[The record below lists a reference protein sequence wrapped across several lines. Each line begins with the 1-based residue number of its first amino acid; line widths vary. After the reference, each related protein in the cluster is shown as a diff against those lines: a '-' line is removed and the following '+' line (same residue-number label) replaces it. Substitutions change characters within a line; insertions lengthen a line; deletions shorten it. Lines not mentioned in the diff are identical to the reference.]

1 MRVLTVGVQST
12 VSKYATR
19 RPGLRSKINTQSEFN
34 FQPST
39 LQITNEYYAKYEAI
53 SALLDEHPKIVDAVH
68 GDLAEAL
75 EDAAV
80 QDGRGGKFKY
90 TSDTIL
96 RMVFCQIIEG
106 ASLRQI
112 VIRIDDSNFLRQF
125 VRIYN
130 GPMIDFTAY
139 CKLRN
144 CIRPETW
151 KKVNDILARTAAREN
166 RIEGDKLRIDTTA
179 VETNIH
185 WPTDSSLCWDT
196 YRTLGR
202 LIERIREFDPAIV
215 GDRRVLLRKVKRLQ
229 QKIARKASKNARS
242 TEALQPLFI
251 RLFGLVENILQWSS
265 DIAESLAP
273 RIAKH
278 PYGPMVQATMEA
290 WLNDLVRFQA
300 LGKRVLDQARR
311 RIIHQEAVP
320 NDEKLFSIFEPH
332 TELLKRGKAGKP
344 IEFGHMIQI
353 QQVQAK
359 FITDYKVFDKKPV
372 EYEWLESSIR
382 HHKELFGK
390 HPDQLSAD
398 KGYYESMEQITRLEK
413 IIEVVAINKKGNR
426 TPAETERET
435 DPAFR
440 HAQRFRAGV
449 EGTISFL
456 KRVLGLA
463 RCYSKGW
470 QHYAAMVGAT
480 VLAHNLLILAR
491 C

>member
-1 MRVLTVGVQST
+1 M
-12 VSKYATR
+12 
-19 RPGLRSKINTQSEFN
+19 RSKINTQSEFN

-39 LQITNEYYAKYEAI
+39 LQITNEYYGKYEAI
-53 SALLDEHPKIVDAVH
+53 SVLLDEHPDIISAVH
-68 GDLAEAL
+68 ADLAEAL
-75 EDAAV
+75 ENAAV

-96 RMVFCQIIEG
+96 RIVLCQIIEG

-144 CIRPETW
+144 CIRPQTW
-151 KKVNDILARTAAREN
+151 KKVNDILARAAARES
-166 RIEGDKLRIDTTA
+166 RIDGDQLRIDTTA

-202 LIERIREFDPAIV
+202 LIERIREFEPAVV
-215 GDRRVLLRKVKRLQ
+215 GDRRVLLKKVKRIQ
-229 QKIARKASKNARS
+229 QKIARKASKHPGAP
-242 TEALQPLFI
+242 EALKPAYI
-251 RLFGLVENILQWSS
+251 KLFGLVENILQWSG

-273 RIAKH
+273 KIAKH
-278 PYGPMVQATMEA
+278 PYGPVVQATMEA
-290 WLNDLVRFQA
+290 CLNDLVRFQA
-300 LGKRVLDQARR
+300 LGQRVLDQARR
-311 RIIHQEAVP
+311 RIIDGEAVP
-320 NDEKLFSIFEPH
+320 NEEKLFSIFEPH

-359 FITDYKVFDKKPV
+359 FITDYEVFETKPV
-372 EYEWLESSIR
+372 EYKLLDASIQR
-382 HHKELFGK
+382 HKELFGK
-390 HPDQLSAD
+390 HPKVLSTD

-413 IIEVVAINKKGNR
+413 IIEVVGINKKGNR

-435 DPAFR
+435 EPAFR

-470 QHYAAMVGAT
+470 EHYAAMIGAT